1 MGQQHRVLNA
11 PMAWRRRRR
20 ATLAL
25 VVALGAFSP
34 APGGPVADVAT
45 ARASDVHL
53 SAAAVRAI
61 QRKLGLPA
69 DGIYGP
75 QTRAAVRRFQRSHGL
90 AVDGIAGPQTLRAL
104 GLGRA
109 AARAGRARSRSSV
122 RATLDRIAEC
132 ESGGDPRAVSPGG
145 QYRGKYQFSVA
156 TWQALGGR
164 GDPADAPERVQDRM
178 AAKLLRLRGTAP
190 WPNCA

>member
-1 MGQQHRVLNA
+1 MGQQHRVLSA
-11 PMAWRRRRR
+11 PMTCRRRRR
-20 ATLAL
+20 TTLAL

-75 QTRAAVRRFQRSHGL
+75 RTRAAVRGFQRRHGL

-109 AARAGRARSRSSV
+109 AARAGRARSRRSV

-145 QYRGKYQFSVA
+145 RYRGKYQFSVA

-164 GDPADAPERVQDRM
+164 GDPAEAPERVQDRM
-178 AAKLLRLRGTAP
+178 AARLLRLRGTSP

>member
-1 MGQQHRVLNA
+1 MGQQHRVLSA
-11 PMAWRRRRR
+11 PIAWPRRRR
-20 ATLAL
+20 AALAL
-25 VVALGAFSP
+25 VMALGAVTA

-45 ARASDVHL
+45 ARASNVHL
-53 SAAAVRAI
+53 SAATVRAI
-61 QRKLGLPA
+61 QRKLGLRD

-75 QTRAAVRRFQRSHGL
+75 RTRAAVRRFQRRHGL

-109 AARAGRARSRSSV
+109 AARAGRARGTSSV
-122 RATLDRIAEC
+122 RATLERIAEC

-145 QYRGKYQFSVA
+145 RYRGKYQFSVA

-164 GDPADAPERVQDRM
+164 GDPAEAPERVQDRM
-178 AAKLLRLRGTAP
+178 AAKLLRLRGPSP

>member
-1 MGQQHRVLNA
+1 
-11 PMAWRRRRR
+11 MAWRRRRR

-75 QTRAAVRRFQRSHGL
+75 RTRAAVRGFQRRHGL

-109 AARAGRARSRSSV
+109 AARAGRARSSSSV
-122 RATLDRIAEC
+122 RATLERIAEC
-132 ESGGDPRAVSPGG
+132 ESGDDPRAVSPGG
-145 QYRGKYQFSVA
+145 RYRGKYQFSVA

>member
-1 MGQQHRVLNA
+1 MTC
-11 PMAWRRRRR
+11 RRRRR
-20 ATLAL
+20 TTLAL
-25 VVALGAFSP
+25 VVALGAFTA
-34 APGGPVADVAT
+34 APGGPVAEFAA

-61 QRKLGLPA
+61 QRRLGLRA

-75 QTRAAVRRFQRSHGL
+75 RTHAAVRRFQRRHGL
-90 AVDGIAGPQTLRAL
+90 VVDGIAGPQTLRAL
-104 GLGRA
+104 GLGPA
-109 AARAGRARSRSSV
+109 AAPGGRARSRRSV

-132 ESGGDPRAVSPGG
+132 ESGGDPRAVYPGG
-145 QYRGKYQFSVA
+145 RYRGKYQFSVA

-164 GDPADAPERVQDRM
+164 GDPAEAPERVQDRM
-178 AAKLLRLRGTAP
+178 AAKLLRLRGTSP